1 MMQLHGYWRS
11 TASYRVRI
19 ALNYKRLAY
28 EDRTYDLRAG
38 AQRDDDYLRLNPLG
52 LVPALEIDGALMTQS
67 ASIIE
72 WLEDVHPL
80 PSLLPSNPLHRAT
93 VRSMAGTIA
102 SDIHPLNNLRVL
114 TALRANFDAEQA
126 HIDSWI
132 ARWIG
137 EGFASLEILIGKHG
151 GVFAFGDSP
160 TMADCFL
167 VPQVYSAE
175 RFSVDLAP
183 YPRIR
188 AAAAAARALSA
199 FSDAHPDRQPDA
211 DRK

>member
-1 MMQLHGYWRS
+1 MIQLHGYWRS

-28 EDRTYDLRAG
+28 EDCTYDLRVG
-38 AQRDDDYLRLNPLG
+38 AQRGDDYLLLNPQG
-52 LVPALEIDGALMTQS
+52 LLPALDIDGAFISQS
-67 ASIIE
+67 AAIIE
-72 WLEDVHPL
+72 WLEDVHPM
-80 PSLLPSNPLHRAT
+80 PSLLPGCPRDRAI
-93 VRSMAGTIA
+93 VRSMAGVIA

-137 EGFASLEILIGKHG
+137 EGFAGLEILIGKHG

-160 TMADCFL
+160 TLADCFL

-175 RFSVDLAP
+175 RFSVDLAT
-183 YPRIR
+183 YPKIR

-199 FSDAHPDRQPDA
+199 FSEAYPDRQPDA